1 MENSFLNDG
10 PQCAVCGKPVNLEV
24 SQSNETGKAIHSECA
39 VESNSN
45 ESRQHERDTQSRAS

>member
-1 MENSFLNDG
+1 METSFLNNR
-10 PQCAVCGKPVNLEV
+10 PQCAVCGKPVKLEA

-45 ESRQHERDTQSRAS
+45 ESRQHERDTQRRAS

>member
-1 MENSFLNDG
+1 MENLFLKRG
-10 PQCAVCGKPVNLEV
+10 PQCAVCGKPVKLEA

-45 ESRQHERDTQSRAS
+45 ESKQHERDTLRRAS